1 MAKERRQ
8 FSREFKLAALARF
21 EVAWDATAL
30 AAELGVRRE
39 LLYKWQAK
47 YAVGGAGALTTTG
60 RPRTVALPATDLA
73 VAGKGEGERVRRR
86 IAELERKVGQQ
97 SIELDFFREALRQ
110 VKELS
115 QPNGGLGDRA
125 STRRSK

>member
-21 EVAWDATAL
+21 EEAGDATAL
-30 AAELGVRRE
+30 ASELGIRRE

-47 YAVGGAGALTTTG
+47 YAAGGAGALSTTG
-60 RPRTVALPATDLA
+60 RPRSGVGLPPGDGLA
-73 VAGKGEGERVRRR
+73 GLDEGERARRR
-86 IAELERKVGQQ
+86 TVALERKVGQQ
-97 SIELDFFREALRQ
+97 AIELDFFREALRQ
-110 VKELS
+110 VKALNP
-115 QPNGGLGDRA
+115 PNGGLGARA

>member
-1 MAKERRQ
+1 MGKERRQ

-21 EVAWDATAL
+21 VEAGDVTAL

-39 LLYKWQAK
+39 LLYKWQVK
-47 YAVGGAGALTTTG
+47 YATGGAAALSTTG
-60 RPRTVALPATDLA
+60 RPRTVVALPP
-73 VAGKGEGERVRRR
+73 EGEIAGLNDGERARRR

-97 SIELDFFREALRQ
+97 AIELDFFREALRQ
-110 VKELS
+110 VKGLGPS
-115 QPNGGLGDRA
+115 NGGPGARA